1 MQDQV
6 YSKPLNQIV
15 DFAFTDEVAAV
26 FPDMIRRSIPG
37 YEMIIPMTGLIAA
50 RHLRAGDTVI
60 DLGCSLG
67 ATSQAIAA
75 QTDQDITVVGIDN
88 SDAMVERAS
97 QANNDSR
104 LSFLKADALSEPVM
118 EMISGARVIVMNF
131 FLQFCE
137 PDSRVSLLRKIHKHL
152 DPEGLVIL
160 SEKIID
166 TDQGKEGFYDDA
178 HLAWK
183 RANGYSDLEV
193 SQKRNALENVMRID
207 SEKVHFDRLNT
218 AGFSQVDQWYKC
230 LNWASFLAWKGSR
243 TSTQT

>member
-1 MQDQV
+1 MRDQV
-6 YSKPLNQIV
+6 YSKPLNHIV

-37 YEMIIPMTGLIAA
+37 YETIIPLTGLMAA
-50 RHLRAGDTVI
+50 RHLRPGDMVI

-75 QTDQDITVVGIDN
+75 QTDLDVTLLGID
-88 SDAMVERAS
+88 SSGAMIERATE
-97 QANNDSR
+97 ANVDTR
-104 LSFLKADALSEPVM
+104 LSFHQADALSEPVM
-118 EMISGARVIVMNF
+118 EMITGARVVVMNF

-137 PDSRVSLLRKIHKHL
+137 PGSRASLLEKVRERL
-152 DPEGLVIL
+152 APDGVLIL
-160 SEKIID
+160 SEKIMA
-166 TDQGKEGFYDDA
+166 TDPGKDGFYDET

-207 SEKVHFDRLNT
+207 AEQVHLDRLYA
-218 AGFSQVDQWYKC
+218 AGFNQVEQWYKC
-230 LNWASFLAWKGSR
+230 LNWASFLAWKGAR
-243 TSTQT
+243 TSTGT